1 MRLIGEEQLDDIALG
16 AGVLGT
22 GGGGDPYI
30 GKLLAREAIRAH
42 GPVTV
47 VDVGEVPDDAL
58 VIPTAVMGAPTVM
71 IEKLPSG
78 GEIVVA
84 FERLCSYL
92 GREASHTMSIEI
104 GGLNSVMPF
113 ILAAQRRLPVVDAD
127 LMGRAFPEL
136 QMCIPSLYGIGT
148 SPMGIADEKGNASVI
163 DAVDNLWTE
172 RLARSLT
179 IDMGC
184 AALIAL
190 YPMRGDQLKECTIGG
205 TLALAEEL
213 GRLVR
218 TTRTAHG
225 DVIGVV
231 LDRLGGR
238 RLFTGKVADVERRT
252 VEGFARAEVR
262 VDGVGPDLGSTLV
275 LHTQNEHLV
284 AEVDG
289 TVAASV
295 PDLIIVL
302 DSETGQPVTTEELR
316 YGFRV
321 TVLGVPCD
329 PRWRTDAGLAVAGPR
344 YFGYD
349 FDFVPVEDCA
359 AAPAVPAGAG

>member
-1 MRLIGEEQLDDIALG
+1 MRRIGEEELEDIAVG
-16 AGVLGT
+16 AGILGT

-30 GKLLAREAIRAH
+30 GKLLAREAIRAY

-47 VDVGEVPDDAL
+47 VDIGEVADDAL

-78 GEIVVA
+78 EEIVVA
-84 FERLCSYL
+84 FERLQTYL
-92 GREASHTMSIEI
+92 GRQATHTMSIEI

-113 ILAAQRRLPVVDAD
+113 ILAARKQLPVVDAD

-136 QMCIPSLYGIGT
+136 QMCIPSLFGIGT

-163 DAVDNLWTE
+163 HAVDNLWSE

-179 IDMGC
+179 VDMGC
-184 AALIAL
+184 AALISL
-190 YPMRGDQLKECTIGG
+190 YPMVGAQLKSCTIAGS
-205 TLALAEEL
+205 LARAEEL

-218 TTRTAHG
+218 TTRAAHG
-225 DVIGVV
+225 DVIGAV
-231 LDRLGGR
+231 LDRVGGR
-238 RLFTGKVADVERRT
+238 RLFSGKVGDVERRT
-252 VEGFARAEVR
+252 VKGFARAEVR
-262 VDGVGPDLGSTLV
+262 VDGLGDDTGSTL
-275 LHTQNEHLV
+275 LLSSQNEHLV
-284 AEVDG
+284 ARVDG
-289 TVAASV
+289 QVLASV

-316 YGFRV
+316 YGYRI
-321 TVLGVPCD
+321 TVLGAPCD
-329 PRWRTDAGLAVAGPR
+329 QRWRSEAGLAVTGPR

-349 FDFVPVEDCA
+349 FDFVPVEER
-359 AAPAVPAGAG
+359 VS

>member
-1 MRLIGEEQLDDIALG
+1 MRHIGEDQLDDIALG
-16 AGVLGT
+16 AGILGT

-30 GKLLAREAIRAH
+30 GKLLAREAIRAN
-42 GPVTV
+42 GPVQV
-47 VDVGEVPDDAL
+47 VDIGEVPDDAL

-78 GEIVVA
+78 DEIVVA
-84 FERLCSYL
+84 FERLQAYL
-92 GREASHTMSIEI
+92 GRTASHTMSIEI

-113 ILAAQRRLPVVDAD
+113 ILAARRRLPVVDAD

-136 QMCIPSLYGIGT
+136 QMCIPGLYGIGT
-148 SPMGIADEKGNASVI
+148 SPMGVADEKGNAAII

-190 YPMRGDQLKECTIGG
+190 YPMRGEQLKECTIGG
-205 TLALAEEL
+205 SLALAEEL

-218 TTRTAHG
+218 MTRAGHG
-225 DVIGVV
+225 DVIGAVIE
-231 LDRLGGR
+231 RLGGC
-238 RLFTGKVADVERRT
+238 RLFAGKVADVERRT

-262 VDGVGPDLGSTLV
+262 VDGVGDDAGATLT

-284 AEVDG
+284 AEVEG
-289 TVAASV
+289 VVLASV

-321 TVLGVPCD
+321 TILGAPCD
-329 PRWRTDAGLAVAGPR
+329 PRWRSDAGLAVAGPR
-344 YFGYD
+344 YFGYE
-349 FDFVPVEDCA
+349 FDFVPVEDRVA
-359 AAPAVPAGAG
+359 ARAVPAGAC